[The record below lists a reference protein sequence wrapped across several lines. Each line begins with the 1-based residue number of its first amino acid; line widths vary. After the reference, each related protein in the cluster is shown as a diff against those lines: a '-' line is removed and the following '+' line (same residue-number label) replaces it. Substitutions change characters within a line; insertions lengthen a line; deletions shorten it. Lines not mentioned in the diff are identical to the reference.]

1 MRQFIN
7 KLKNGHGKYFLI
19 IIMGLVI
26 FVGIMGVFYTDKHT
40 KEETKQIYAYENDIE
55 KTLAENIRKCLE
67 QYVLLNDDEKE
78 KIAITAVKVY
88 NMILSSGV
96 EVVTE
101 EHTLAIKSIF
111 FDKLNEIVSEG
122 QITDE
127 DKELLVCEMSQFVWT
142 TLKEQLET
150 RFLENDV
157 NYGEKYERLSN
168 SLQIQIELLEK
179 TIETLKVRII

>member
-7 KLKNGHGKYFLI
+7 KLKDRYGSYFLI
-19 IIMGLVI
+19 IIIGIII
-26 FVGIMGVFYTDKHT
+26 FAGIMGVFYTYKHT
-40 KEETKQIYAYENDIE
+40 EEETKQIYVYENDVE

-96 EVVTE
+96 EGVTE
-101 EHTLAIKSIF
+101 EHTFAIKSIF
-111 FDKLNEIVSEG
+111 SDKLNEIISEG

-127 DKELLVCEMSQFVWT
+127 DKELLVCEMSQFVWV
-142 TLKEQLET
+142 TLKKQLET
-150 RFLENDV
+150 RFWENND

-168 SLQIQIELLEK
+168 SLQIQIELLEE